1 MRNLIKSITNTVKYW
16 YVPLILGIIFILC
29 GIWAISS
36 PLSTFLALSVLFS
49 LSFIISGIGDLI
61 FAAANAKELKGWG
74 WYLVSGFLSLIL
86 GILLVAYPA
95 ISMTA
100 LTFIVGFTL
109 LFRSFQLFGFSLELK
124 DNGMKNWGYV
134 TLASVLGVIT
144 SFILLANPIFT
155 GISIVVFTALAF
167 IFIGIAYIVLSINL
181 KKVKKSAKNISS
193 RLREKIEALQKE
205 IEDEWDD

>member
-36 PLSTFLALSVLFS
+36 PMSTFLALSVLFS
-49 LSFIISGIGDLI
+49 ISFIISGIGDLI
-61 FAAANAKELKGWG
+61 FAANAKELKGWG

-155 GISIVVFTALAF
+155 GVSIVVFTSLAF
-167 IFIGIAYIVLSINL
+167 IFIGIIYYSRPKNKNAVNESIANAGILKSHKILNL
-181 KKVKKSAKNISS
+181 AS
-193 RLREKIEALQKE
+193 EAVE
-205 IEDEWDD
+205 AE